1 MNIRNLFGRVKRKS
15 NREKAK
21 IFGYPEL
28 ISSASLKSASPKIPT
43 DPISVRFP
51 TDEGNY
57 FFWNSVLGT
66 DHSFRIKFYR
76 FLKDNIPVLNSAIW
90 TWTHLCSAPSSVQ
103 IKGSDDSQ
111 TVKSAEKII
120 SDLDR
125 RIYEQSYQKF
135 GGTDALLVQFFNS
148 LFTDG
153 IVCGELVL
161 TPSGDKIDKF
171 YFIDPTTI
179 LFELKND
186 RWEIFQQQD
195 GSTSL
200 TTSGSLVKLNPDS
213 TFYFGLDTQV
223 NNPVGK
229 SLLSS
234 IPFVAKVEQQLVSD
248 MQKTM
253 HNAGYHRLHVKI
265 KPPERSNLESDEAYI
280 SRANNYFDKTV
291 EMMRQFGPEDN
302 PITWNDVEIDY
313 IGPESRQAA
322 ASAWYINHKA
332 MIEDISAGVHL
343 DPFMLGYSYGLSRSW
358 AGFKL
363 ELIFRNVVSIQKAA
377 KRFMEWVRNIELAL
391 HGLNLESEHHFD
403 NALAFGKLEQL
414 QAEKMA
420 LENIRAKQEAG
431 YIDFEEAK
439 REIDEI

>member
-1 MNIRNLFGRVKRKS
+1 LKHLLGRIRKS
-15 NREKAK
+15 RIKNHFFDQSELVPSANQK
-21 IFGYPEL
+21 I
-28 ISSASLKSASPKIPT
+28 SNPKIPT
-43 DPISVRFP
+43 DPISIRFP
-51 TDEGNY
+51 TEEGNY
-57 FFWNSVLGT
+57 FFWNSALGA

-90 TWTHLCSAPSSVQ
+90 TWTHLCSAQATVQ
-103 IKGSDDSQ
+103 IKGSDDPQ

-120 SDLDR
+120 ADLDR

-171 YFIDPTTI
+171 YFIDPATI
-179 LFELKND
+179 RFELKND

-195 GSTSL
+195 GSRQGGL
-200 TTSGSLVKLNPDS
+200 TTSGNLVKLNPDS

-223 NNPVGK
+223 NNPIGK

-234 IPFVAKVEQQLVSD
+234 IPFVARVEQQLVSD

-291 EMMRQFGPEDN
+291 EMMRQFGPDDN

-322 ASAWYINHKA
+322 SSAWYINHKA
-332 MIEDISAGVHL
+332 MIEDIAAGVHL
-343 DPFMLGYSYGLSRSW
+343 DPFMLGYSYGLGRSW

-391 HGLNLESEHHFD
+391 HGFDLETEHHFD
-403 NALAFGKLEQL
+403 NTLAFGKLEQL

-439 REIDEI
+439 REVEKA

>member
-1 MNIRNLFGRVKRKS
+1 MNIGNLFGRIKRKS

-21 IFGYPEL
+21 FFEYSEL
-28 ISSASLKSASPKIPT
+28 ISSGNLKIAHPKIPS
-43 DPISVRFP
+43 DPISIRFP
-51 TDEGNY
+51 LDEGNY
-57 FFWNSVLGT
+57 FFWNSALGA

-90 TWTHLCSAPSSVQ
+90 TWTHLCAAPTSVQ
-103 IKGSDDSQ
+103 IQGSDDPE

-135 GGTDALLVQFFNS
+135 GGVDALLVQFFNS

-171 YFIDPTTI
+171 YFIDPAS
-179 LFELKND
+179 LRFELKDN

-195 GSTSL
+195 
-200 TTSGSLVKLNPDS
+200 GSLVKLNPDS

-223 NNPVGK
+223 NNPIGK

-234 IPFVAKVEQQLVSD
+234 VPFASKVEQQLVSD

-280 SRANNYFDKTV
+280 SRANNYFEKTV
-291 EMMRQFGPEDN
+291 EMMRKFGPDDN
-302 PITWNDVEIDY
+302 PITWNDVEINY
-313 IGPESRQAA
+313 VGPESRQAA
-322 ASAWYINHKA
+322 SSAWYINHKA
-332 MIEDISAGVHL
+332 MIEDIAAGVHL

-363 ELIFRNVVSIQKAA
+363 ELIFRNVISIQRAA
-377 KRFMEWVRNIELAL
+377 KSFMEWVRNIELSL
-391 HGLNLESEHHFD
+391 HGLDLETEHEFD

-420 LENIRAKQEAG
+420 LENIRAKQDAG
-431 YIDFEEAK
+431 YIEFEEAK
-439 REIDEI
+439 REMENV

>member
-1 MNIRNLFGRVKRKS
+1 MNFKNLFSKNKRKTRNYIFDQSSLIHQTNLRIS
-15 NREKAK
+15 N
-21 IFGYPEL
+21 
-28 ISSASLKSASPKIPT
+28 PKIPS
-43 DPISVRFP
+43 DPISIRFP
-51 TDEGNY
+51 VEEGNY
-57 FFWNSVLGT
+57 FFWNSALGA

-90 TWTHLCSAPSSVQ
+90 TWTHLCSAPSAVQ
-103 IKGSDDSQ
+103 IKGSDDPE

-135 GGTDALLVQFFNS
+135 GGIDALLVQFFNS

-171 YFIDPTTI
+171 YFIDPTS
-179 LFELKND
+179 LRFELKND
-186 RWEIFQQQD
+186 HWEIFQQQE
-195 GSTSL
+195 
-200 TTSGSLVKLNPDS
+200 GSLVKLNPDS

-223 NNPVGK
+223 NNPVGQ

-280 SRANNYFDKTV
+280 SRANSYFDKTV
-291 EMMRQFGPEDN
+291 EMMRNFSPDDN

-322 ASAWYINHKA
+322 SSAWYINHKA

-363 ELIFRNVVSIQKAA
+363 ELIFRNVTSIQRSA
-377 KRFMEWVRNIELAL
+377 KRFMEWIRNIELAL
-391 HGLNLESEHHFD
+391 HGLNLETEHQFD
-403 NALAFGKLEQL
+403 NSLAFGKLEQL

-420 LENIRAKQEAG
+420 IENIRAKQEAG
-431 YIDFEEAK
+431 FIDFEEAK
-439 REIDEI
+439 REIVKI

>member
-1 MNIRNLFGRVKRKS
+1 MNLRNLFGKIRKS
-15 NREKAK
+15 RINNRNNFFDQAELVPSANLK
-21 IFGYPEL
+21 I
-28 ISSASLKSASPKIPT
+28 SNPKIPS
-43 DPISVRFP
+43 DPISIRFP
-51 TDEGNY
+51 SDEGNY
-57 FFWNSVLGT
+57 FFWNSALGT

-90 TWTHLCSAPSSVQ
+90 TWTHLCAAPSSVQ
-103 IKGSDDSQ
+103 IKGSVKPE

-120 SDLDR
+120 SDLDK
-125 RIYEQSYQKF
+125 RIYEQSYQKL
-135 GGTDALLVQFFNS
+135 GGVDALLVQFFNS

-171 YFIDPTTI
+171 YFIDPAS
-179 LFELKND
+179 LRFELKNN
-186 RWEIFQQQD
+186 RWEIFQQQE
-195 GSTSL
+195 GV
-200 TTSGSLVKLNPDS
+200 LVKLNPDS

-223 NNPVGK
+223 NNPIGK
-229 SLLSS
+229 SLLSPV
-234 IPFVAKVEQQLVSD
+234 PFVSKVEQQLVSD

-280 SRANNYFDKTV
+280 SRANNYFEKTV
-291 EMMRQFGPEDN
+291 DMMRNFGPDDN

-322 ASAWYINHKA
+322 SSAWYINHKA
-332 MIEDISAGVHL
+332 MIEDIAAGVHL

-363 ELIFRNVVSIQKAA
+363 ELIFRNVVSIQRAA

-391 HGLNLESEHHFD
+391 HGLDLETEHHFD
-403 NALAFGKLEQL
+403 NSLAFGKLEQL

-420 LENIRAKQEAG
+420 LENIRAKQDAG
-431 YIDFEEAK
+431 YINFDQAK
-439 REIDEI
+439 REMEKI

>member
-1 MNIRNLFGRVKRKS
+1 MNLRNFFNRTDRKQD
-15 NREKAK
+15 RK
-21 IFGYPEL
+21 
-28 ISSASLKSASPKIPT
+28 ASLGFDHTHLVNQAKLKISHPKIPS
-43 DPISVRFP
+43 DPISARFP
-51 TDEGNY
+51 SDEGNY
-57 FFWNSVLGT
+57 FFWNSNLGA

-90 TWTHLCSAPSSVQ
+90 TWAHLCSAPSTVQ
-103 IKGSDDSQ
+103 IKGSDNPQ
-111 TVKSAEKII
+111 MVKSAEKII
-120 SDLDR
+120 ADLDR
-125 RIYEQSYQKF
+125 RIYEESYQKF
-135 GGTDALLVQFFNS
+135 GGVDALLTQFFNY

-153 IVCGELVL
+153 MVCGELVL

-171 YFIDPTTI
+171 YFIDPATVR
-179 LFELKND
+179 FELKND
-186 RWEIFQQQD
+186 QWEIFQQQN
-195 GSTSL
+195 GN
-200 TTSGSLVKLNPDS
+200 LVKLNPDS

-223 NNPVGK
+223 NSPVGK

-265 KPPERSNLESDEAYI
+265 KPPERSNLESDEGYV

-291 EMMRQFGPEDN
+291 EMIRKFGPDDN
-302 PITWNDVEIDY
+302 PITWNDVEINY
-313 IGPESRQAA
+313 IGPESRQA
-322 ASAWYINHKA
+322 SSTAWYINHKA
-332 MIEDISAGVHL
+332 MIEDIAAGVHL

-363 ELIFRNVVSIQKAA
+363 ELIFRNVVSIQQVA

-391 HGLNLESEHHFD
+391 HGFNLETEHQFD
-403 NALAFGKLEQL
+403 NSIAFGKLEKL

-420 LENIRAKQEAG
+420 IENIRARQEAG
-431 YIDFEEAK
+431 YISFEEAK
-439 REIDEI
+439 RKVERN

>member
-1 MNIRNLFGRVKRKS
+1 MRNLLGKIRKGRIKNRNNFLDQTTLSHQANLRIS
-15 NREKAK
+15 N
-21 IFGYPEL
+21 
-28 ISSASLKSASPKIPT
+28 PKIPT

-51 TDEGNY
+51 VDEGNY
-57 FFWNSVLGT
+57 FFWNSALGA

-76 FLKDNIPVLNSAIW
+76 FLKDNIPVLNSAMW

-103 IKGSDDSQ
+103 FKGTDDPEV
-111 TVKSAEKII
+111 VKSAEKII
-120 SDLDR
+120 SDLDK

-135 GGTDALLVQFFNS
+135 GGTDALLKQFFNS

-153 IVCGELVL
+153 MVCGELVL
-161 TPSGDKIDKF
+161 TSSGDKIDKF
-171 YFIDPTTI
+171 YFIDPSS
-179 LFELKND
+179 LKFELKND
-186 RWEIFQQQD
+186 RWEIFQQQN
-195 GSTSL
+195 GSRQGGL

-223 NNPVGK
+223 NNPIGK

-280 SRANNYFDKTV
+280 SRANSYFDKTV
-291 EMMRQFGPEDN
+291 EMMRQFGPDDN
-302 PITWNDVEIDY
+302 PITWNDVEINY

-322 ASAWYINHKA
+322 SSAWYINHKA

-363 ELIFRNVVSIQKAA
+363 ELIFRNVISIQRSA

-391 HGLNLESEHHFD
+391 HGLNLETEHQFD
-403 NALAFGKLEQL
+403 NSLAFGKLEQL
-414 QAEKMA
+414 QAEKMT

-431 YIDFEEAK
+431 YIDLEEAK
-439 REIDEI
+439 KEVERI

>member
-1 MNIRNLFGRVKRKS
+1 MNIRNLFGRNRKRNSKNENFSFDQTRLINQGKLKIS
-15 NREKAK
+15 N
-21 IFGYPEL
+21 
-28 ISSASLKSASPKIPT
+28 PKIPS
-43 DPISVRFP
+43 DPISIRFP

-57 FFWNSVLGT
+57 FFWNSGLGA

-90 TWTHLCSAPSSVQ
+90 TWTHLCSAPSQVQ
-103 IKGSDDSQ
+103 IKGSDDPQ

-120 SDLDR
+120 ADLDR

-135 GGTDALLVQFFNS
+135 GGIDALLVQFFNS

-171 YFIDPTTI
+171 YFIDPTS
-179 LFELKND
+179 LRFELKD
-186 RWEIFQQQD
+186 SQWQLFQQQE
-195 GSTSL
+195 
-200 TTSGSLVKLNPDS
+200 GSLVKLNPDS

-223 NNPVGK
+223 NNPIGK

-234 IPFVAKVEQQLVSD
+234 IPFVAKVEQQLVSY

-265 KPPERSNLESDEAYI
+265 KPPERSNLESDETYI
-280 SRANNYFDKTV
+280 SRANNYFEKTV
-291 EMMRQFGPEDN
+291 EMMRQFGPDDN

-322 ASAWYINHKA
+322 SSAWYINHKA
-332 MIEDISAGVHL
+332 MIEDIAAGVHL
-343 DPFMLGYSYGLSRSW
+343 DPFMLGYSYGLGRSW

-391 HGLNLESEHHFD
+391 HGFDLETEHHFD

-431 YIDFEEAK
+431 FIDFEEAK
-439 REIDEI
+439 KEVESI

>member
-1 MNIRNLFGRVKRKS
+1 MNIRNLFGRSRKRSSKNENFSSDQTRLINQGKLKIS
-15 NREKAK
+15 N
-21 IFGYPEL
+21 
-28 ISSASLKSASPKIPT
+28 PKIPS
-43 DPISVRFP
+43 DPISTRFP

-57 FFWNSVLGT
+57 FFWNSALGA

-76 FLKDNIPVLNSAIW
+76 FLKNNIPVLNSAIW
-90 TWTHLCSAPSSVQ
+90 TWTHLCSAPSTVQ
-103 IKGSDDSQ
+103 IKGSDDPQ

-120 SDLDR
+120 ADLDR

-171 YFIDPTTI
+171 YFIDPAS
-179 LFELKND
+179 LRFELKD
-186 RWEIFQQQD
+186 SQWLLFQQQD
-195 GSTSL
+195 
-200 TTSGSLVKLNPDS
+200 GSLVKLNPDS

-223 NNPVGK
+223 NNPLGK
-229 SLLSS
+229 SLLSA

-280 SRANNYFDKTV
+280 SRANSYFDKTV
-291 EMMRQFGPEDN
+291 DMMRQFGPDDN
-302 PITWNDVEIDY
+302 PISWNDVEIDY

-322 ASAWYINHKA
+322 SSAWYINHKA
-332 MIEDISAGVHL
+332 MIEDIAAGVHL

-391 HGLNLESEHHFD
+391 HGLDLETEHHFD

-439 REIDEI
+439 REMEKI

>member
-1 MNIRNLFGRVKRKS
+1 MNFRNLFSRNKRSKNKS
-15 NREKAK
+15 YRLDQVGLINQAK
-21 IFGYPEL
+21 L
-28 ISSASLKSASPKIPT
+28 KISNPKIPS
-43 DPISVRFP
+43 DPISIRFP
-51 TDEGNY
+51 LDEGNY
-57 FFWNSVLGT
+57 FFWNSALGA

-76 FLKDNIPVLNSAIW
+76 FLKENIPVLNSAIW
-90 TWTHLCSAPSSVQ
+90 TWTHLCSAPSAVQ
-103 IKGSDDSQ
+103 IKGTDDPEII
-111 TVKSAEKII
+111 KSAEKII
-120 SDLDR
+120 SDLDK

-135 GGTDALLVQFFNS
+135 GGADALLVQFFNS

-171 YFIDPTTI
+171 YFIDPTS
-179 LFELKND
+179 LRFELKND

-200 TTSGSLVKLNPDS
+200 TTSGSLAKLNPDS

-223 NNPVGK
+223 NNPIGK

-291 EMMRQFGPEDN
+291 EMMRQFGPDDN
-302 PITWNDVEIDY
+302 PITWNDVEINY

-322 ASAWYINHKA
+322 SSAWYINHKA
-332 MIEDISAGVHL
+332 MIEDVCAGVHL

-363 ELIFRNVVSIQKAA
+363 ELIFRNVVSIQRTA

-391 HGLNLESEHHFD
+391 HGLNLETEHRFD
-403 NALAFGKLEQL
+403 NSLAFGILEKL

-431 YIDFEEAK
+431 YISFEEAK
-439 REIDEI
+439 REMEKI